1 MKSVLDPTM
10 MQPKPLFLQGARDT
24 LPILI
29 GVAPFGMIY
38 GVLAVKAGL
47 SVAAAQGMSVF
58 LFAGSAQFMLVQLL
72 GAGTPWF
79 VAVASVFI
87 INLRHALYSASIAP
101 YTQRLSPLWK
111 GLLAYVLVDEV
122 YAVTITNFERNAA
135 RPAQHWYMLGSGLA
149 LWTGWQLGT
158 ALGIFL
164 GAQIPEG
171 LSLDF
176 TLAVTFIALL
186 VPTLKDQPML
196 MAALAAGITAVA
208 ANGLPYKSGL
218 MLAALAGILVG
229 LWSDRVWQKPG

>member
-1 MKSVLDPTM
+1 MDRKV
-10 MQPKPLFLQGARDT
+10 QFFQGIRDT

-29 GVAPFGMIY
+29 GVAPFAMIY

-47 SVAAAQGMSVF
+47 SVAAAQGMSLF

-72 GAGTPWF
+72 ATGTPWF
-79 VAVASVFI
+79 VIVASAFI
-87 INLRHALYSASIAP
+87 INLRHALYSASVAP

-122 YAVTITNFERNAA
+122 YAVAITNFERNAS
-135 RPAQHWYMLGSGLA
+135 RPGRHWYMLGSGLA
-149 LWTGWQLGT
+149 LWTSWQAGT

-164 GAQIPEG
+164 GAQIPAG

-186 VPTLKDQPML
+186 VPALNDRPML
-196 MAALAAGITAVA
+196 LSALSAGITAMA
-208 ANGLPYKSGL
+208 ANGLPYKIGL
-218 MLAALAGILVG
+218 MLAALVGIVVG
-229 LWSDRVWQKPG
+229 LWSERAWQRSG

>member
-1 MKSVLDPTM
+1 MH
-10 MQPKPLFLQGARDT
+10 PKALFLRGIRDT

-47 SVAAAQGMSVF
+47 TVAAAQGMSVI

-79 VAVASVFI
+79 VAVASTFI
-87 INLRHALYSASIAP
+87 INLRHALYSASVAP
-101 YTQRLSPLWK
+101 HTQRLSPLWK
-111 GLLAYVLVDEV
+111 SLLAYVLVDEV
-122 YAVTITNFERNAA
+122 YAVAITNFERSAP
-135 RPAQHWYMLGSGLA
+135 RGGQHWYMLGSGLA
-149 LWTGWQLGT
+149 LWAGWQAGT

-176 TLAVTFIALL
+176 TLVVTFIALL
-186 VPTLKDQPML
+186 VPTLKDRPML
-196 MAALAAGITAVA
+196 LAALAAGMTAVA
-208 ANGLPYKSGL
+208 ANGLPYKIGL
-218 MLAALAGILVG
+218 LLATLVGIVVG
-229 LWSDRVWQKPG
+229 LWSERAWQKPG